1 MISLKKEPPTDVQ
14 NAEKQTMPEVLLGLY
29 SFFKMCSPFFPWG
42 CSFFLNLECT
52 CNLSVSYS
60 QVNRQ
65 ESESPSEKKLEAAA
79 SRGCVVFPV
88 SLRFLAQNL

>member
-1 MISLKKEPPTDVQ
+1 
-14 NAEKQTMPEVLLGLY
+14 MPEVLLGLY
-29 SFFKMCSPFFPWG
+29 SFFKMCSPFLPWG

-79 SRGCVVFPV
+79 SRDCVVFSCESEIFGANFV
-88 SLRFLAQNL
+88 GNGFFKD